1 MALTATTTQQR
12 DLNEEFDRLMPL
24 YQGSA
29 QEHVEGFAT
38 LFIDT
43 LKAETQKHQWSELS
57 EKFPVAVQLW
67 AMNEMKKE
75 FMKRLKLSAAVTNRW
90 SANIELLRHDAKLL
104 EMTVEGPIKEAQ
116 KEIVSRCLTK
126 CSALMFSMLKDKGT
140 KPTSV
145 SDLRQLLDT
154 SHSPSLQLRVFER
167 ERSTFMKI
175 FQPLF
180 TTKESFHLFKEGV
193 KLGKLYDDNV
203 RNTTPESK
211 SVYEA
216 HLSTL
221 AAHLR
226 QRLLEFDSLK
236 LSDKILEQYPSMVK
250 YRVLGQEQCVLM
262 KGMKERKESNQR
274 SKLPCIKEI
283 RSIVAGLKEEL
294 ELDSEAL
301 TKSKLLRYLRRLTA
315 VKFKRGR
322 VQSSSS
328 VISKE
333 VGELPTKIV
342 LTAIENASADGDDL
356 DVKLIDLFDTQPPHV
371 FIPVMV
377 RDIKS
382 ILDASCEQHHG
393 HIISAHRYVT
403 EELVPLVKMERRQKR
418 IAQKKRL
425 ISQPLPD
432 TTMLE
437 A

>member
-1 MALTATTTQQR
+1 
-12 DLNEEFDRLMPL
+12 
-24 YQGSA
+24 
-29 QEHVEGFAT
+29 
-38 LFIDT
+38 
-43 LKAETQKHQWSELS
+43 
-57 EKFPVAVQLW
+57 
-67 AMNEMKKE
+67 
-75 FMKRLKLSAAVTNRW
+75 
-90 SANIELLRHDAKLL
+90 
-104 EMTVEGPIKEAQ
+104 
-116 KEIVSRCLTK
+116 
-126 CSALMFSMLKDKGT
+126 
-140 KPTSV
+140 
-145 SDLRQLLDT
+145 
-154 SHSPSLQLRVFER
+154 
-167 ERSTFMKI
+167 
-175 FQPLF
+175 
-180 TTKESFHLFKEGV
+180 
-193 KLGKLYDDNV
+193 
-203 RNTTPESK
+203 
-211 SVYEA
+211 
-216 HLSTL
+216 
-221 AAHLR
+221 
-226 QRLLEFDSLK
+226 
-236 LSDKILEQYPSMVK
+236 
-250 YRVLGQEQCVLM
+250 M